1 MTIAIIML
9 IYTLSAIFA
18 LLLIQ
23 GAAIG
28 KDRTLEDEEQ
38 MLYIERYVRKKQNK
52 LKRKE
57 CSP

>member
-9 IYTLSAIFA
+9 IYALSAVLA

-28 KDRTLEDEEQ
+28 KDQALEDEEQ
-38 MLYIERYVRKKQNK
+38 MLYIERYVRKRQDK

-57 CSP
+57 CSL

>member
-9 IYTLSAIFA
+9 IYVLSAVLA

-28 KDRTLEDEEQ
+28 KDQALEDEEQ
-38 MLYIERYVRKKQNK
+38 MLYIERYVRKRQDK
-52 LKRKE
+52 LERKG
-57 CSP
+57 CSL

>member
-9 IYTLSAIFA
+9 IYVLSAVLA

-28 KDRTLEDEEQ
+28 KDQALEDEEQ
-38 MLYIERYVRKKQNK
+38 MLYIERYVRKRQDK
-52 LKRKE
+52 LKRKG
-57 CSP
+57 CSL

>member
-1 MTIAIIML
+1 MIAIITIL
-9 IYTLSAIFA
+9 LYTLSAAFA

-38 MLYIERYVRKKQNK
+38 MLYIEKYIRKRQDK

-57 CSP
+57 QSA

>member
-9 IYTLSAIFA
+9 IYVLSAVLA

-28 KDRTLEDEEQ
+28 KDQALEDEEQ
-38 MLYIERYVRKKQNK
+38 MLYIERYVRKRQDK

-57 CSP
+57 CSL

>member
-28 KDRTLEDEEQ
+28 KDRALEDEEQ
-38 MLYIERYVRKKQNK
+38 MLYIEKYVRKKQNK

>member
-28 KDRTLEDEEQ
+28 KDRTLEGEEQ
-38 MLYIERYVRKKQNK
+38 MLYIERYVRKRQNK

>member
-9 IYTLSAIFA
+9 IYTLSAVFA

-38 MLYIERYVRKKQNK
+38 MLYIERYVRKRQNK